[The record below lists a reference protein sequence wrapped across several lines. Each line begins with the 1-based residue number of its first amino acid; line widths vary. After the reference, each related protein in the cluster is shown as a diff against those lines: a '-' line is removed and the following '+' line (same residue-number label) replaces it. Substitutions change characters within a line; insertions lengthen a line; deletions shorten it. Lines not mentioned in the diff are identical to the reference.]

1 MPAARRAELRVGIPR
16 VLNVWS
22 THRFWLGF
30 LAALGFDP
38 RNIVFS
44 GDTAEEQ
51 GREFGRGRGTVDCC
65 YPVKCMSGHY
75 GELLFGQKRKIDIL
89 LSPMIRSIPSFLH
102 GQVVDSLACPR
113 VMAAPENIKAGFMK
127 EKDVFAAQGVKYLSP
142 FVSLAEP
149 AIVPKQLHRA
159 LAEAIPDLS
168 LAQTQK
174 AVAAGYAA
182 LEAFNRQMRQ
192 KGREILAWCAAS
204 NRPCILVLARPY
216 HMDPGIGHEI
226 EADLQAYGY
235 PILWVQYFP
244 TDPDLMDWLFGADVR
259 SGALSSPFDIRDVWP
274 SSYSGNTN
282 EILWGAKAGARVPWI
297 SCVIRL
303 ASYEC
308 GMDQPT
314 LTPVQKIVEGSGT
327 LFFSFQDL
335 DATKPA
341 GSVKIRVETIAYYL
355 ERSSAGIIERKK
367 RRIGGRGPLV
377 PVDAATAGSAAGT
390 PRDLAQTVAGLT
402 AGQ

>member
-1 MPAARRAELRVGIPR
+1 

-38 RNIVFS
+38 CNIVFS

-51 GREFGRGRGTVDCC
+51 GREYGRGRGTVDCC
-65 YPVKCMSGHY
+65 YPVKSVSGHY

-89 LSPMIRSIPSFLH
+89 FSPMIRSLPSFLNGH
-102 GQVVDSLACPR
+102 VVDSLACPR

-127 EKDVFAAQGVKYLSP
+127 EKNVFAERGIRYLSP
-142 FVSLAEP
+142 FVSLGEP
-149 AIVPKQLHRA
+149 LIVPKQLHRA
-159 LAEAIPDLS
+159 LKEAIPDLS
-168 LAQTQK
+168 FAQTEK

-182 LEAFNRQMRQ
+182 LETFNLQMRR
-192 KGREILAWCAAS
+192 KGREILELCAKTD
-204 NRPCILVLARPY
+204 RPCILVLARPY

-226 EADLQAYGY
+226 EADLQVHGY

-244 TDPDLMDWLFGADVR
+244 TDPDLMDWLFGDDVR

-282 EILWGAKAGARVPWI
+282 EILWGAKAGARLPWI

-303 ASYEC
+303 VSYEC

-355 ERSSAGIIERKK
+355 HRTSAGIIERKK
-367 RRIGGRGPLV
+367 RRIRDPGPLL
-377 PVDAATAGSAAGT
+377 PGT
-390 PRDLAQTVAGLT
+390 PESR
-402 AGQ
+402 

>member
-1 MPAARRAELRVGIPR
+1 

-38 RNIVFS
+38 RKVVFS

-51 GREFGRGRGTVDCC
+51 GREYGRGRGTVDCC

-102 GQVVDSLACPR
+102 GHVVDSLACPR

-159 LAEAIPDLS
+159 LVEAIPDLS
-168 LAQTQK
+168 LAETQK

-192 KGREILAWCAAS
+192 KGREILEWCAAKD
-204 NRPCILVLARPY
+204 RPCILVLARPY

-244 TDPDLMDWLFGADVR
+244 TDPDLMDWLFGDDVR

-282 EILWGAKAGARVPWI
+282 EILWGAKAGARLPWI

-335 DATKPA
+335 DSTKPA

-355 ERSSAGIIERKK
+355 ERASAAIIERKK
-367 RRIGGRGPLV
+367 RRMGSPGPLL
-377 PVDAATAGSAAGT
+377 PDAAAAGSAAT
-390 PRDLAQTVAGLT
+390 APAPRDLSQTVAGVT
-402 AGQ
+402 AGP